1 MTRLAGMLMSAVP
14 LAGGVSA
21 LAEVANN
28 GFAPPLQPD
37 PARDDAIRAML
48 PLVPELGWTVRAL
61 RQAAGPDADL
71 LFPGGP
77 AEMVE
82 THSAIADA
90 RMAAS
95 ADPAA
100 EARLSR
106 RVRAL
111 LLARLDQAEPD
122 REAVRRG
129 LSLLSLPGNRPAAA
143 RSLLRTV
150 DMVWRAAGDT
160 ATGFSW
166 YSKRVLLAGVYSA
179 TLLYW
184 LRRGG
189 GPETEAFLDRRLA
202 GVARIGSLG
211 RRLRSAR

>member
-1 MTRLAGMLMSAVP
+1 MTRLAGVLRSAVP
-14 LAGGVSA
+14 LAAGVSA
-21 LAEVANN
+21 LLDLANN
-28 GFAPPLQPD
+28 GFASPLEPD
-37 PARDDAIRAML
+37 QARDEAVRAML

-77 AEMVE
+77 VEMVE
-82 THSAIADA
+82 THSALADA
-90 RMAAS
+90 AMAAM
-95 ADPAA
+95 PTT
-100 EARLSR
+100 ETRLSR

-122 REAVRRG
+122 RQAIRRG

-150 DMVWRAAGDT
+150 DTVWQAAGDT
-160 ATGFSW
+160 ATGFGW
-166 YSKRVLLAGVYSA
+166 YSKRTLLAGVYSA

-184 LRRGG
+184 LRRGC
-189 GPETEAFLDRRLA
+189 GPDTEAFLDRRLA
-202 GVARIGSLG
+202 DVARIGSLG
-211 RRLRSAR
+211 RRLSPIG

>member
-1 MTRLAGMLMSAVP
+1 MTRLARALMASIPV
-14 LAGGVSA
+14 AGGVSA
-21 LAEVANN
+21 LAEVLKG
-28 GFAPPLQPD
+28 GFAPPLEPD
-37 PARDDAIRAML
+37 AARDDAIRAML
-48 PLVPELGWTVRAL
+48 PLVPQLGWSVRAL

-77 AEMVE
+77 VDMVE
-82 THSAIADA
+82 AHSAIADA
-90 RMAAS
+90 AMAAS
-95 ADPAA
+95 AGALV
-100 EARLSR
+100 ETRLSR

-150 DMVWRAAGDT
+150 DTVWQAAGDA
-160 ATGFSW
+160 ATGWSW
-166 YSKRVLLAGVYSA
+166 YSKRALLAGVYAA

-189 GPETEAFLDRRLA
+189 GPGTEAFLDRRLA
-202 GVARIGSLG
+202 EVARVGSLS
-211 RRLRSAR
+211 RRLRGAG